1 MPESCKTHPKPQRKH
16 ITPYCTATY
25 TLPIECMASFPRN
38 FQHLFH
44 QPCSATISRTF
55 RRASKTKASK
65 SGFSGHFK
73 TFKQQVETKVSKGAQ
88 RMFDLVASNPRIS
101 PLADL
106 VEIRVMRETDC
117 GQVCVPPGG
126 ARLVTFHCQRFG
138 CPAHDQR
145 WSDSHGRIDMSHC
158 YCCIAKHP

>member
-1 MPESCKTHPKPQRKH
+1 MPRSCKTSPKSQSKH
-16 ITPYCTATY
+16 INLCKQETYARPIRCNPY
-25 TLPIECMASFPRN
+25 LLRN
-38 FQHLFH
+38 SQHLFH
-44 QPCSATISRTF
+44 QLCSATISPPC

-88 RMFDLVASNPRIS
+88 RMFDLVASNPRIL
-101 PLADL
+101 PLANL
-106 VEIRVMRETDC
+106 IETRGMRESDC

-138 CPAHDQR
+138 CPTHDQQ
-145 WSDSHGRIDMSHC
+145 WSDSRGRIDMSHC
-158 YCCIAKHP
+158 HCCIAKHP